1 MEGERKPMKLS
12 VVVADAN
19 APASAFVV
27 WRGFDQSIPKTAEMG
42 FDGIELALGEAADIN
57 VPQLDELL
65 SKYGLSVSC
74 ISTGLTYARMG
85 LYMTHPDPAK
95 RDEIVRVFHG
105 LVDLASTHGGFINM
119 GRSRGFVAEGQ
130 TREEA
135 EKLFLDTMGRV
146 LPYAKEKG
154 VTILIEPINRYE
166 SNFINTLDEATELLD
181 RLHADNV
188 GIMAD
193 VFHMN
198 IEDDSIAGS
207 LIRNSKYVKY
217 VHIADS
223 NRLAPGMGHTD
234 FKAIMDALRSTGYD
248 GWLST
253 EVLPGGD
260 PDEIARRASAYMK
273 PLMQA

>member
-1 MEGERKPMKLS
+1 MKLS

-19 APASAFVV
+19 APASAVVV
-27 WRGFDQSIPKTAEMG
+27 WRGFEQSVTKAAAMG
-42 FDGIELALGEAADIN
+42 YDGIELALGEAADID
-57 VPQLDELL
+57 VPELDRLL
-65 SKYGLSVSC
+65 AQYGLSVSC

-85 LYMTHPDPAK
+85 LYMTHPDAQK

-105 LVDLASTHGGFINM
+105 WIDLAANHGSFINM
-119 GRSRGFVAEGQ
+119 GRSRGFVGEGQ

-135 EKLFLDTMGRV
+135 ENLFLETMGRV

-166 SNFINTLDEATELLD
+166 SNFINSLDEATELLD
-181 RLHADNV
+181 RLQADNV

-198 IEDDSIAGS
+198 IEDDTIPGS
-207 LIRNSKYVKY
+207 LIRNQKYVKY
-217 VHIADS
+217 IHIADS

-234 FKAIMDALRSTGYD
+234 FAAILEALRTVGYD
-248 GWLST
+248 GWLSV
-253 EVLPGGD
+253 EILPARD
-260 PDEIARRASAYMK
+260 PDELARKAASHMNA
-273 PLMQA
+273 LMNGGNHT

>member
-1 MEGERKPMKLS
+1 MKLS

-27 WRGFDQSIPKTAEMG
+27 WRGFEESARKAAAMG
-42 FDGIELALGEAADIN
+42 FGGIELALGEAAD
-57 VPQLDELL
+57 VDMAGLDRILTEN
-65 SKYGLSVSC
+65 GLEVSC

-85 LYMTHPDPAK
+85 LYMTHPKAEK
-95 RDEIVRVFHG
+95 RDEIVRVFYS
-105 LVDLASTHGGFINM
+105 LCDLAANHGGFINM
-119 GRSRGFVAEGQ
+119 GRSRGFVGEGQ
-130 TREEA
+130 TRAEA
-135 EKLFLDTMGRV
+135 EGLFLETMNRV
-146 LPYAKEKG
+146 LPYAKERG

-166 SNFINTLDEATELLD
+166 SNFINNLDEASELLD
-181 RLHADNV
+181 RLHAENV

-207 LIRNSKYVKY
+207 LIRNRKYVKY

-234 FKAIMDALRSTGYD
+234 FAAIMDALARVGYD

-253 EVLPGGD
+253 EVLPGSD
-260 PDEIARRASAYMK
+260 PDATARAAAEYMK
-273 PLMQA
+273 RWILSKA

>member
-12 VVVADAN
+12 VVVADAK

-57 VPQLDELL
+57 VSRLDELL
-65 SKYGLSVSC
+65 LKYGLSVSC

-135 EKLFLDTMGRV
+135 EKLFLETMGRV

-207 LIRNSKYVKY
+207 LIRISRFVKY
-217 VHIADS
+217 VNIADS

-234 FKAIMDALRSTGYD
+234 FRAIVDALRSTGYD

-253 EVLPGGD
+253 EVLPGSD
-260 PDEIARRASAYMK
+260 PDEIARRTSAYMK